1 MKNKMIKFEIKN
13 FLGHEDVTLNF
24 QQPENIYIGE
34 NGLGKT
40 TILNIIFYTITLN
53 HEELQKF
60 NFEKI
65 IVTMNNS
72 ESFFL
77 LKEDIIISTLLQQ
90 RKTIDKINHKSR
102 FNIDKNISERLIIEN
117 NNEKKLE
124 IFLENNKEQ
133 ISKLDLN
140 SDNFKDKL
148 EDISKFN
155 NAIKKMTNDV
165 DILYFPTF
173 RRIEEDIVNI
183 QGEELYIYQQF
194 LKKQKISSKHGEL
207 IQFGMSDVE
216 QVIKD
221 LLEKIKELSINSF
234 NEMTGVLLNQY
245 VESNIRVDGPIEF
258 NKMEII
264 LNRIGDKINNS
275 LRIKIL
281 NLIQTE
287 EIFNEKNEYL
297 LNLLVNLIDSYKK
310 QEEID
315 IRIKKFVDVCNN
327 YLVNKK
333 YIYDESN
340 VSLNVVNNRNDERIS
355 LKNLSSGEKQIIS
368 TFSKIYLEERKEFI
382 ILFDEPELSLSLPWQ
397 ERYLP
402 DIIASGK
409 CNLLVAVTHSPFI
422 FESSPLFDIS
432 EAISDS
438 ITHVND
444 YDGELK

>member
-1 MKNKMIKFEIKN
+1 MIKFEIKN

-245 VESNIRVDGPIEF
+245 VEV
-258 NKMEII
+258 I
-264 LNRIGDKINNS
+264 LELMDQ
-275 LRIKIL
+275 L
-281 NLIQTE
+281 NLIRW
-287 EIFNEKNEYL
+287 K
-297 LNLLVNLIDSYKK
+297 
-310 QEEID
+310 
-315 IRIKKFVDVCNN
+315 
-327 YLVNKK
+327 
-333 YIYDESN
+333 
-340 VSLNVVNNRNDERIS
+340 
-355 LKNLSSGEKQIIS
+355 
-368 TFSKIYLEERKEFI
+368 
-382 ILFDEPELSLSLPWQ
+382 LF
-397 ERYLP
+397 
-402 DIIASGK
+402 
-409 CNLLVAVTHSPFI
+409 
-422 FESSPLFDIS
+422 
-432 EAISDS
+432 
-438 ITHVND
+438 
-444 YDGELK
+444 

>member
-124 IFLENNKEQ
+124 IFLENNEEQ